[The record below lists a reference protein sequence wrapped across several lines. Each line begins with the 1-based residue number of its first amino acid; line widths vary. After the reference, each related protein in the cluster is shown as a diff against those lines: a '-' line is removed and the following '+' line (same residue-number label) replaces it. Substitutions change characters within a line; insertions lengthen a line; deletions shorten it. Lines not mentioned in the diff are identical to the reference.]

1 MNIWLKRI
9 LFSLLLLL
17 VLAAAIN
24 FSFFYANLKF
34 AFLGHPQVLDERFRP
49 AAAGDKK
56 VMDANYLLIPSLG
69 IQAPVVY
76 AADSSDKGFAESLQ
90 NGVVHYPGTADFGQ
104 AGNCYIFGHSSD
116 YFWSKG
122 KYKTVFALL
131 PQIKIGDKILVSDP
145 QGNVYTYIVK
155 EAKIVSPDQTQ
166 YLRQD
171 YSKKTLTL
179 QSSWPVGTA
188 LKRFLAIAELK

>member
-1 MNIWLKRI
+1 LV
-9 LFSLLLLL
+9 
-17 VLAAAIN
+17 VLAVAIN

-34 AFLGHPQVLDERFRP
+34 VFLGHPAVLDERFRP
-49 AAAGDKK
+49 ALAGEKN

-76 AADSSDKGFAESLQ
+76 TADNSVKGFADALQ
-90 NGVVHYPGTADFGQ
+90 NGVVHYPGTAGFGQ

-116 YFWSKG
+116 YIWSKG

-131 PQIKIGDKILVSDP
+131 PQIKIGDKILASDP

-155 EAKIVSPDQTQ
+155 ETKIVSPDQMQ
-166 YLRQD
+166 YLQQD
-171 YSKKTLTL
+171 YSKKNLTL
-179 QSSWPVGTA
+179 QASWPVGTA